1 MALRWPSEW
10 LTRPVRWILFLA
22 VGLHALGALSGWLG
36 EDVPA
41 FLQVLPRPE
50 SLFEPVAS
58 PDHRV
63 AGAALF
69 AALVVLTMFHW
80 MLGRLL
86 PWVVWLQLG
95 ALTWVTIRAGAPAAP
110 LWTAAWLLVGIVCLG
125 VVVPAVRRAVMLRRW
140 AERATGWSFLDAGA
154 VEESGG
160 AGWQRV
166 PLVAGLVLLGACVLW
181 NGAAR
186 LFSGARS
193 DWPPSLLGD
202 LAPWGL
208 GLLGLCLVVVD
219 VGRAL
224 LGALQ
229 RHAIPPMVIEFST
242 TGPGPLDARM
252 DNRWL
257 AVEELQNLPECNCE
271 AEYRRRESEDEDETL
286 SWVSP
291 DRRCPHHG
299 HRRVNE
305 LTPAEFLAVAGQ
317 GWLWAAEAGVWPED
331 LADFRDHP
339 GRVFGFGFEG
349 LGGRLARPSLTEEHR
364 RHDIRFVE
372 QDRFSLLRRH
382 PPAPRRPTLRL
393 ASRGE
398 VIDTIDL
405 APVGIAGVAVRT
417 PGEYPTFVP
426 SQRAGERASG

>member
-10 LTRPVRWILFLA
+10 LTRPVRWILFVVL
-22 VGLHALGALSGWLG
+22 GLHALGALSGWLG
-36 EDVPA
+36 EDAPG

-50 SLFEPVAS
+50 SLFEPVAA
-58 PDHRV
+58 PEHRV
-63 AGAALF
+63 AGAALL
-69 AALVVLTMFHW
+69 AALVVLTIFHW
-80 MLGRLL
+80 TLGRLL
-86 PWVVWLQLG
+86 PWVAWLQLG
-95 ALTWVTIRAGAPAAP
+95 ALAWVTIRAGATAAP

-125 VVVPAVRRAVMLRRW
+125 VAVPTVRRAAMLRRW
-140 AERATGWSFLDAGA
+140 AERATGWSFLDAEA
-154 VEESGG
+154 VAESEG

-166 PLVAGLVLLGACVLW
+166 PLVSGLVLLGTCVLW

-186 LFSGARS
+186 MFSGAGP
-193 DWPPSLLGD
+193 DWPPSLFGD

-208 GLLGLCLVVVD
+208 GLLGLCLVVVG
-219 VGRAL
+219 VVRAL
-224 LGALQ
+224 LGTVL
-229 RHAIPPMVIEFST
+229 RHAVPPMVIEFAT
-242 TGPGPLDARM
+242 TGPGPLDGRM
-252 DNRWL
+252 DARWL
-257 AVEELQNLPECNCE
+257 TVADLRDLPECTCE
-271 AEYRRRESEDEDETL
+271 AEYRRESEDEDGTL
-286 SWVSP
+286 TWVSP

-317 GWLWAAEAGVWPED
+317 GWLWVEEAGVWPED
-331 LADFRDHP
+331 LADFCEHP
-339 GRVFGFGFEG
+339 GRVLGFGFEG
-349 LGGRLARPSLTEEHR
+349 LGGGLARPSLTEEHR

-382 PPAPRRPTLRL
+382 PPAPTRPTLRE

-405 APVGIAGVAVRT
+405 APIGIAGVAVRT

-426 SQRAGERASG
+426 SQWAGERTAG